1 MSLLVAVIAAR
12 SVIELV
18 RGRFLP
24 AIDIVAGITSPTG
37 PQPEEM
43 ETVR

>member
-1 MSLLVAVIAAR
+1 VSLLVAAIAAR

-24 AIDIVAGITSPTG
+24 AVDIVAGIMSPVG
-37 PQPEEM
+37 PAPEEM